1 MQKINS
7 SSQQAPPV
15 TEPVEVPG
23 AGRAV
28 LVTGGSGEIG
38 SAISRKF
45 AENGFNVIITYN
57 SNAEKADKLLVE
69 LNEITTAKF
78 PLWGLGGHS
87 SFHAPTTDSQK
98 VEELRLFVKE
108 KYGKLDVLVNNAGI
122 TTPVKHEDLDG
133 LSDEWIDKIMQTNFR
148 GSFAMVRA
156 MKELL
161 TAPPAPGGGA
171 EPILN
176 LTLDSNKI
184 VSQQTIASEAPPAP
198 GGGACQSESINQA
211 SEITANIKETTNQE
225 NSQEN
230 INSETN
236 SPTRGRGAIIN
247 ISSIAGIY
255 GIGSNVA
262 YCASK
267 AALDSMTRSL
277 ARALAPKIRV
287 VSVSPGFVE
296 GEYTK
301 SFDPAFLQNQ
311 MDKTPM
317 GRFAMGEDVANAVF
331 AVATQLTFS
340 TGNIITVDGGR
351 LLL

>member
-1 MQKINS
+1 MK
-7 SSQQAPPV
+7 V
-15 TEPVEVPG
+15 
-23 AGRAV
+23 V
-28 LVTGGSGEIG
+28 LVTGGAGEIG
-38 SAISRKF
+38 SAICKKF
-45 AENGFNVIITYN
+45 AENGYSVIITYN
-57 SNAEKADKLLVE
+57 SNAQKAEKLLSE
-69 LNEITTAKF
+69 LIEIIL
-78 PLWGLGGHS
+78 PSGVRGLHS
-87 SFHAPTTDSQK
+87 IFHSPTTDAQK
-98 VEELRLFVKE
+98 VSLLKDFVQE

-122 TTPVKHEDLDG
+122 TTPVPHDDLDG

-161 TAPPAPGGGA
+161 APQPPEGELKSDSKVPLLGA
-171 EPILN
+171 EGAV
-176 LTLDSNKI
+176 I
-184 VSQQTIASEAPPAP
+184 V
-198 GGGACQSESINQA
+198 
-211 SEITANIKETTNQE
+211 
-225 NSQEN
+225 
-230 INSETN
+230 
-236 SPTRGRGAIIN
+236 N

-301 SFDPAFLQNQ
+301 NFDPNFLQNQ
-311 MDKTPM
+311 LNNTPL

-331 AVATQLTFS
+331 SVATTLTFS

-351 LLL
+351 LLK

>member
-1 MQKINS
+1 MIENNS
-7 SSQQAPPV
+7 SGCAPRS
-15 TEPVEVPG
+15 THNSSLT
-23 AGRAV
+23 V
-28 LVTGGSGEIG
+28 LVSGGAGEIG
-38 SAISRKF
+38 SAICRKF
-45 AENGFNVIITYN
+45 AENGFNVIVTYN
-57 SNAEKADKLLVE
+57 SNSEKAEKLLAE
-69 LNEITTAKF
+69 LNGITTTKF
-78 PLWGLGGHS
+78 PNWGLGGHS
-87 SFHAPTTDSQK
+87 IFHAPTTDSQK

-122 TTPVKHEDLDG
+122 TTPIKHEDLDG

-171 EPILN
+171 
-176 LTLDSNKI
+176 
-184 VSQQTIASEAPPAP
+184 
-198 GGGACQSESINQA
+198 CQSE
-211 SEITANIKETTNQE
+211 T
-225 NSQEN
+225 
-230 INSETN
+230 INSSSNKSLSNSEATKNIISPKIISSEAN
-236 SPTRGRGAIIN
+236 SPTGGRGAVIIN

-301 SFDPAFLQNQ
+301 NFDPSFLQNQ
-311 MDKTPM
+311 MEKTPM